1 LTTAGDATPIPDTGA
16 AVRLIREATFRPASG
31 RAFRIGVEAELLPI
45 DRETSR
51 IAAIPTVMAALAPLA
66 ATNAWRAVPTT
77 KGAPAFDLPG
87 GGRFTFEPG
96 GQLEYAAPPFAAPSA
111 ALANLRAVLTPV
123 TNRLA
128 DAGIDLYGLGIDPF
142 NAPDD
147 VPLQVGEDRYRRM
160 DAYYARFGPAGARM
174 MRQTA
179 SIQLSIDSACD
190 QHLVWRVLNA
200 LAPVMVAT
208 FANSRR
214 YAGRDSGYANFRS
227 RTWQLLDRTRTGLP
241 WQAGSPER
249 HYAEFALDA
258 PAMFFQD
265 TDGEFHPFRHWVE
278 QRRASPD
285 ALATHLSTLFP
296 EVRPRRY
303 FEVRSVDALPLSMYA
318 APVMM
323 IAGLAL
329 DGTALA
335 DAADLLGEPDTAWLI
350 RAARFGMRDA
360 TLAGRAVQVARL
372 AVAACRNR
380 PDLCGAAD
388 VDAAEAFFEHFTEQ
402 GRSPADAADAV
413 QAASNAA

>member
-1 LTTAGDATPIPDTGA
+1 MTTAGDGTPIPDAGA
-16 AVRLIREATFRPASG
+16 AVRLIRDATFRPASG
-31 RAFRIGVEAELLPI
+31 RAFRIGVEAELIPI
-45 DRETSR
+45 DRETRR
-51 IAAIPTVMAALAPLA
+51 IAAIPTVTAALAPLA
-66 ATNAWRAVPTT
+66 ATNAWRAVATT

-96 GQLEYAAPPFAAPSA
+96 GQLEYAAPPFASPSA

-241 WQAGSPER
+241 WQAESPER
-249 HYAEFALDA
+249 
-258 PAMFFQD
+258 
-265 TDGEFHPFRHWVE
+265 
-278 QRRASPD
+278 
-285 ALATHLSTLFP
+285 
-296 EVRPRRY
+296 
-303 FEVRSVDALPLSMYA
+303 
-318 APVMM
+318 
-323 IAGLAL
+323 
-329 DGTALA
+329 
-335 DAADLLGEPDTAWLI
+335 
-350 RAARFGMRDA
+350 
-360 TLAGRAVQVARL
+360 
-372 AVAACRNR
+372 
-380 PDLCGAAD
+380 
-388 VDAAEAFFEHFTEQ
+388 
-402 GRSPADAADAV
+402 
-413 QAASNAA
+413 